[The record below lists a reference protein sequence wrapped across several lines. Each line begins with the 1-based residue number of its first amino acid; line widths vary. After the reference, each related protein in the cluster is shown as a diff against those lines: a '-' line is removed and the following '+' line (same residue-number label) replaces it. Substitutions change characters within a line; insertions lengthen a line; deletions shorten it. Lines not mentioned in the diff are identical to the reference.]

1 MSTINVFIL
10 ASNAFPTGPKRPKTP
25 SPSCR
30 GRDHATDRGHRAQC
44 GAIALGTLG
53 AARAS
58 SRRSLSGALPGPQDT
73 PGEIRKCF
81 LGTSRHYDLQILV
94 MFSFEV
100 NMVNVSKVYS
110 FDTFQV
116 YAHELKPCRVVLWS
130 SLGASICSNPQQVGE
145 IKNQVP
151 LIFSLCQIMSNS
163 INVPGVKNC

>member
-10 ASNAFPTGPKRPKTP
+10 ASNAFPTGPKRLKTP

-73 PGEIRKCF
+73 PGEIRKCS
-81 LGTSRHYDLQILV
+81 LSTSRHYDLQILV

-116 YAHELKPCRVVLWS
+116 YAHEIKPCRFVGQPGGQYLFKSPASWGDKKS
-130 SLGASICSNPQQVGE
+130 SAPHFLFVSNFHKCSR
-145 IKNQVP
+145 
-151 LIFSLCQIMSNS
+151 C
-163 INVPGVKNC
+163 